1 MPNTLAATSP
11 EAKDFAPAIVGCTDK
26 TDSQSL
32 LHKEFFEEENL
43 WQSAWSSNSLLVSA
57 WEQRST
63 SLVRHSE
70 LGATQLRNKK
80 LFKSEEFSEDRCK
93 DMVVQSQHRF
103 TESCKLLSDPDPP
116 SGII

>member
-11 EAKDFAPAIVGCTDK
+11 EAKDFAPAIVGGTDK
-26 TDSQSL
+26 TDSHSL
-32 LHKEFFEEENL
+32 LHKEFFDEENL
-43 WQSAWSSNSLLVSA
+43 RQSAWSSNSLLVSA

-63 SLVRHSE
+63 SLVRHSD

-80 LFKSEEFSEDRCK
+80 VLKSEDDSEDRCK
-93 DMVVQSQHRF
+93 DMLVQSQHRS
-103 TESCKLLSDPDPP
+103 TESCALVSDPDPP